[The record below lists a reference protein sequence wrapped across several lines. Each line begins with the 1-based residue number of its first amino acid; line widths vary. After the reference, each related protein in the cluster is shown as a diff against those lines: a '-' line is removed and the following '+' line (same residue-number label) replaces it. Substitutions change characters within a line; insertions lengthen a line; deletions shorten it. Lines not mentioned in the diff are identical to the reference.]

1 MNRIRAVFFASAI
14 AVCPTAHSVAHAA
27 TPAAD
32 STRGAAVFESQSCI
46 QCHALDG
53 VGPKIGPD
61 LGRLIDRGFTP
72 AMFTSTMWNHAPSM
86 LAAMRARNIPL
97 PVMDEQAAADLF
109 AFFYATRFFEQPG
122 DAGRGKRLFTAR
134 ACANC
139 HGIND
144 SKVPAAKPA
153 SQWTALTDP
162 IAMIEAMWDH
172 ALNMHDEMARQKI
185 VWPVLSGQDVAD
197 LLVYLRNLP
206 SAAPKRPA
214 VFQTTSGANGKAL
227 FDAKGC
233 AQCHKSA
240 DEFLATGLPGQT
252 MTDVAAGMW
261 NHGRE
266 MSSARLHF
274 EPGEMREIAGYI
286 WSRRMFENSGNPTRG
301 KAVFAAKTCG
311 ACHNNPASGAPA
323 LSSGGREFTDI
334 TMVSV
339 LWRHGPAMLGRVQ
352 EKIQPWP
359 RLDAREMSD
368 LIAYLNNRVSP
379 NAR

>member
-1 MNRIRAVFFASAI
+1 MNRILAVFFAPAM
-14 AVCPTAHSVAHAA
+14 AMWAA
-27 TPAAD
+27 TNGAD

-46 QCHALDG
+46 QCHALNG

-61 LGRLIDRGFTP
+61 LGRLVDRGFTP
-72 AMFTSTMWNHAPSM
+72 ASFAGTMWNHAPTM
-86 LAAMRARNIPL
+86 LATMRERNIPL

-109 AFFYATRFFEQPG
+109 AFFYATRFFEEPG

-139 HGIND
+139 HGITD
-144 SKVPAAKPA
+144 SKIPAAKPA

-185 VWPVLSGQDVAD
+185 SWPELSGQDVAD

-206 SAAPKRPA
+206 STSPKRPG
-214 VFQTTSGANGKAL
+214 VFQTTSGESGKAL

-240 DEFLATGLPGQT
+240 DTFLATGLPRQT
-252 MTDVAAGMW
+252 MTDVAAEMW

-266 MSSARLHF
+266 MAPAQLHF

-286 WSRRMFENSGNPTRG
+286 WSRRMLENSGNPARG
-301 KAVFAAKTCG
+301 KALFTSKTCAG
-311 ACHNNPASGAPA
+311 CHGNPASGAPA
-323 LSSGGREFTDI
+323 LASGGREYTDI

-339 LWRHGPAMLGRVQ
+339 LWRHGPAMLGRAQ

-359 RLDAREMSD
+359 RLDTREMSD
-368 LIAYLNNRVSP
+368 IIAYLNVRVAP